1 MRLRTTLT
9 VLCLLAAALFVA
21 PAARAA
27 EIRNGDRVVIA
38 AGEVI
43 DDDLIVS
50 AETVIID
57 GTVTGDLIATG
68 TNVTLNGLVQGSAL
82 LAGQTLRVAGQVDGS
97 LYAGG
102 YAVTLDEG
110 AVVGRNAY
118 FGGYSVATRPD
129 SLVNR
134 DFYAAGLQM
143 LHDGIVTRDLAVA
156 LSALHVNGIVGG
168 DVRGDVTVDPNAIDW
183 TQFAPNMPYRVET
196 LSPGLVVGPTAEIGG
211 EVAVRETVVQ
221 ATATPEPETGF
232 AGLPVWLSNRLGYTI
247 GLLLVGLLVVAAAPR
262 FLPAL
267 SDQMRRR
274 PLPALGWGAL
284 VYLFLFPVAI
294 VTGLVLVGLLTLA
307 FGVLTLGQF
316 TAAVLGLTGS
326 AFAFALFAF
335 LFFTYAIAWLV
346 AGHLL
351 GGLIL
356 GRAGLNQTSRVA
368 QFAWVA
374 LGVVLLQ
381 AARAVPYL
389 GFFVAL
395 LVGTLALGAAFD
407 WLLERRRG
415 PAKAPAPTPQL
426 AVGH

>member
-129 SLVNR
+129 SLVG
-134 DFYAAGLQM
+134 AGLP
-143 LHDGIVTRDLAVA
+143 GRGTGSVTVKLAPGGA
-156 LSALHVNGIVGG
+156 SRRARSALPFWV
-168 DVRGDVTVDPNAIDW
+168 
-183 TQFAPNMPYRVET
+183 
-196 LSPGLVVGPTAEIGG
+196 S
-211 EVAVRETVVQ
+211 VAVRPSA
-221 ATATPEPETGF
+221 ATTMSARVCTNHHRS
-232 AGLPVWLSNRLGYTI
+232 V
-247 GLLLVGLLVVAAAPR
+247 
-262 FLPAL
+262 
-267 SDQMRRR
+267 
-274 PLPALGWGAL
+274 
-284 VYLFLFPVAI
+284 
-294 VTGLVLVGLLTLA
+294 
-307 FGVLTLGQF
+307 
-316 TAAVLGLTGS
+316 GS
-326 AFAFALFAF
+326 AASSPSSS
-335 LFFTYAIAWLV
+335 
-346 AGHLL
+346 
-351 GGLIL
+351 
-356 GRAGLNQTSRVA
+356 GRSRSCA
-368 QFAWVA
+368 T
-374 LGVVLLQ
+374 
-381 AARAVPYL
+381 R
-389 GFFVAL
+389 
-395 LVGTLALGAAFD
+395 
-407 WLLERRRG
+407 
-415 PAKAPAPTPQL
+415 APTPSVAL
-426 AVGH
+426 RRPVPSR